1 MKRPLPRLLL
11 PVAAFTLASTA
22 FATLSPAT
30 AAQLR
35 ANYKA
40 YYLGL
45 PVATATLTI
54 DLKQDRYEARLAGDV
69 SGAASVMSAF
79 SFEMQ
84 SLGKYQNGQL
94 QPERYVYSSR
104 AAKETR
110 RQEVNFKA
118 SNVSAIAVEP
128 PIKDLSERV
137 PISTEH
143 GQNVIDPL
151 SAMVTA
157 MTSGNPKPAT
167 TCGDALRV
175 HGGSLRADVSTAFLR
190 TQATRTPG
198 YRGQAS
204 LCSVRYN
211 PVAGHLANASYVKS
225 IRENEQIRISSVAAG
240 NGPFELLVSAVV
252 PLQLGT
258 ARIELIEARIDGEV
272 VNLAR

>member
-1 MKRPLPRLLL
+1 MRRRLSHLAIHAGVL
-11 PVAAFTLASTA
+11 GLASVA
-22 FATLSPAT
+22 SGMVSRVC

-45 PVATATLTI
+45 PVATVALTI
-54 DLKQDRYEARLAGDV
+54 DLTQDRYEARLGGDV
-69 SGAASVMSAF
+69 SGAAATMSAF

-84 SLGKYQNGQL
+84 SKGKYQNGQV

-104 AAKETR
+104 SAKETH
-110 RQEVNFKA
+110 RQEVNFKS
-118 SNVSAIAVEP
+118 SNVAAITIEP
-128 PIKDLSERV
+128 PLKDISERV

-151 SAMVTA
+151 SALVAA
-157 MTSGNPKPAT
+157 MTSGDPKPAN
-167 TCGDALRV
+167 TCGDALRI
-175 HGGSLRADVSTAFLR
+175 HGGGLRADVSTAFLGQ
-190 TQATRTPG
+190 QATRTPG

-225 IRENEQIRISSVAAG
+225 IRENEKIRISSVAAG
-240 NGPFELLVSAVV
+240 KGPFELLVNAVV

-258 ARIELIEARIDGEV
+258 ARIELIDARVDGELINV
-272 VNLAR
+272 GR